1 MKLSR
6 LRTIG
11 KAVPLGKSLGCLAPH
26 EVNYI
31 VGDDVAA
38 EEARD
43 GATDAAGSTTRE
55 RTRTLRD
62 RS

>member
-11 KAVPLGKSLGCLAPH
+11 KAVPLGESLWCLAAH

-31 VGDDVAA
+31 VGNDVAA

-43 GATDAAGSTTRE
+43 GATDAAGSTARE

>member
-1 MKLSR
+1 VKLSR
-6 LRTIG
+6 LGTIG
-11 KAVPLGKSLGCLAPH
+11 KTVSLGESLGCLTAH

-38 EEARD
+38 EKARN

-55 RTRTLRD
+55 RARTLRD

>member
-1 MKLSR
+1 MKLSG
-6 LRTIG
+6 LRAIG
-11 KAVPLGKSLGCLAPH
+11 KTVPLGESLGRLAAH
-26 EVNYI
+26 EVDYI

-43 GATDAAGSTTRE
+43 GATDAAGSTARE
-55 RTRTLRD
+55 GTRTLRD